1 MLQKNDTEEGPEQGA
16 LASRLATYAYP
27 AGTALA
33 LFLAWEAF
41 VRFSGIS
48 ALLLPAPSEVL
59 VTVVQQFPVLL
70 HMSAITSV
78 EFLLGFG
85 LSVLIGLPLG
95 ALIVYARPIEL
106 AVYPLLVAF
115 QTLP

>member
-1 MLQKNDTEEGPEQGA
+1 M
-16 LASRLATYAYP
+16 
-27 AGTALA
+27 
-33 LFLAWEAF
+33 
-41 VRFSGIS
+41 RFGGIS

-70 HMSAITSV
+70 HMSAITSA
-78 EFLLGFG
+78 EFLLGFV
-85 LSVLIGLPLG
+85 LSVVIGLPLG

-115 QTLP
+115 QTLPKQRLHRSSSSGSASGY